1 MFDAVARHYDRMNK
15 FMSLGMDQDWRRFL
29 IEGLEVGR
37 SVRPSVRFEARPS
50 PRRSDDRPPTR
61 TVGTN
66 ATPPNPRNT
75 HPQLRATDRV
85 LDLATGTADVAIL
98 AAEELRRKGLTPS
111 EEEKAG
117 APPRVLGI
125 DPSAGMLAL
134 GREKVAAKGLGGVV
148 TLELG
153 DAQALGGVPSG
164 SVDKIAMSFGVRN
177 VEDRPAALRE
187 MARVLRQRPESRV
200 GILEFQLPR
209 SGVLKYVGDFMV
221 RYGAPAIGALLTGL
235 KEEYVHLR
243 RSILEFPPQEGFA
256 QLMREAG
263 LEVLSVKETGFG
275 VVALFLARPSDEA
288 IAAAAAAA
296 AAAGAAGGEGSGAAA
311 V

>member
-1 MFDAVARHYDRMNK
+1 M
-15 FMSLGMDQDWRRFL
+15 
-29 IEGLEVGR
+29 
-37 SVRPSVRFEARPS
+37 
-50 PRRSDDRPPTR
+50 
-61 TVGTN
+61 
-66 ATPPNPRNT
+66 
-75 HPQLRATDRV
+75 

-98 AAEELRRKGLTPS
+98 AAEELRRKGLTAS
-111 EEEKAG
+111 EEKAG
-117 APPRVLGI
+117 APHVLGI

-134 GREKVAAKGLGGVV
+134 GRDKVAAKGLGSVV

-164 SVDKIAMSFGVRN
+164 SVDKVAMSFGIRN
-177 VEDRPAALRE
+177 VEDRVAALRE

-200 GILEFQLPR
+200 GILEFQMPR
-209 SGVLKYVGDFMV
+209 AGLLRYVGDFMV

-263 LEVLSVKETGFG
+263 LEVVAVKETGFG
-275 VVALFLARPSDEA
+275 VVALFLARPSEEA
-288 IAAAAAAA
+288 ILAAAAAAA
-296 AAAGAAGGEGSGAAA
+296 ASGTVGGGGEGEGEGAAA
-311 V
+311 GV